1 MGHKLPVRQGLSN
14 KNTWLEYG
22 NHIWYLTKGC
32 FPITVEGTTV
42 LRAGKKERWQ
52 CMKQCITGLTD
63 LVPLK
68 DGVVQLAADEDVVH
82 HVLERADH
90 DVKQLQLFGH
100 LERQLLVGEEL
111 HRDVHDPVRQLV
123 RVRAADQH
131 HGNPGEKNWRE
142 I

>member
-1 MGHKLPVRQGLSN
+1 MKGHKLPVRQGLSN

-32 FPITVEGTTV
+32 FPIAVEGTTV

-52 CMKQCITGLTD
+52 CMKQYITGLTD

-68 DGVVQLAADEDVVH
+68 DGVMQLAADEDVVH

-90 DVKQLQLFGH
+90 DVK
-100 LERQLLVGEEL
+100 
-111 HRDVHDPVRQLV
+111 
-123 RVRAADQH
+123 
-131 HGNPGEKNWRE
+131 
-142 I
+142 